1 MSERG
6 RCKPAH
12 LGVLGR
18 LNRVTHEQCAPLIA
32 LPASTDLLGFR
43 ARDVVHGTGFDE
55 EMS

>member
-18 LNRVTHEQCAPLIA
+18 ANRVTHEQCAPLIA

-43 ARDVVHGTGFDE
+43 ARDVVHGCGFDE
-55 EMS
+55 EMN